1 MKSLTPFI
9 WLRRVA
15 MRDIDAWGIVW
26 YGNYLIYCDEARA
39 ELFRSFGLPP
49 GSFSENGWIAP
60 VVEVHTRYY
69 APARFDEE
77 VEIQLLLLPSRGAR
91 LVMEFSIINPQTQEL
106 LTKIKTTQ
114 VLQKSNGD
122 LMYFAPVEVQEII
135 DAVYARQN
143 SNSLN
148 SEVA

>member
-1 MKSLTPFI
+1 MKSSTPFI
-9 WLRRVA
+9 WRRRVA
-15 MRDIDAWGIVW
+15 MRDIDAWGVVW

-39 ELFRSFGLPP
+39 ELFRSSGLPP
-49 GSFSENGWIAP
+49 GSFSESGWIAP
-60 VVEVHTRYY
+60 IVEVHTRHH

-77 VEIQLLLLPSRGAR
+77 VEIQLLLLPSRGAK
-91 LVMEFSIINPQTQEL
+91 LLMEFSIVNVETQKV
-106 LTKIKTTQ
+106 LTKIRTTQ

-122 LMYFAPVEVQEII
+122 LMYFPPAEVQEVI

-143 SNSLN
+143 SNSLD